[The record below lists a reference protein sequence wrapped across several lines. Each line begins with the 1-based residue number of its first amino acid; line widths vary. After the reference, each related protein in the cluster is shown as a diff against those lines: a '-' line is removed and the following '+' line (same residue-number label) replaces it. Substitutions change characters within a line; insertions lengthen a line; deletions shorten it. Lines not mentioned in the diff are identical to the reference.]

1 MRNKATKHSMIASNI
16 FPLQF
21 SNVIEIYPALNCFWQ
36 IQWIPYLKRK
46 EKRELLLSIE
56 ESLYFRFK
64 ACSYSRELTITAKL
78 LLIENIKFY
87 CDVWDFVAVPK
98 FTGWG
103 SKQCYV
109 EEKEVSL
116 VRNNNI
122 RDGMSYNTNKWAKQ
136 FSKWKVIP
144 YYKEKQ
150 NLLNIARYY
159 GKHLQ

>member
-1 MRNKATKHSMIASNI
+1 MKRVHIFASKLVHI
-16 FPLQF
+16 
-21 SNVIEIYPALNCFWQ
+21 
-36 IQWIPYLKRK
+36 
-46 EKRELLLSIE
+46 
-56 ESLYFRFK
+56 
-64 ACSYSRELTITAKL
+64 RELTITAKL

-109 EEKEVSL
+109 DEKEVSL

-122 RDGMSYNTNKWAKQ
+122 RDGMSYNTNKWARQ

-144 YYKEKQ
+144 YYKE
-150 NLLNIARYY
+150 N
-159 GKHLQ
+159 

>member
-1 MRNKATKHSMIASNI
+1 MTNRATKYFFCTILIFKCNWNLSSFKLFLTNSMNTV
-16 FPLQF
+16 F
-21 SNVIEIYPALNCFWQ
+21 EK
-36 IQWIPYLKRK
+36 KRK
-46 EKRELLLSIE
+46 EGLLSIE
-56 ESLYFRFK
+56 ERSYFRFK

>member
-1 MRNKATKHSMIASNI
+1 MATNFI
-16 FPLQF
+16 PLQF
-21 SNVIEIYPALNCFWQ
+21 SNVIEIYLALNCFLQ
-36 IQWIPYLKRK
+36 IQWIPYFKRT

-64 ACSYSRELTITAKL
+64 ACSYKRINNYRKIAVDREYWVL
-78 LLIENIKFY
+78 LWCLRFCRSTK
-87 CDVWDFVAVPK
+87 VHRLR
-98 FTGWG
+98 G

-109 EEKEVSL
+109 DEKEVSL

-122 RDGMSYNTNKWAKQ
+122 RDGMSYNTNKWGKQ

-150 NLLNIARYY
+150 NLLNIVRYY